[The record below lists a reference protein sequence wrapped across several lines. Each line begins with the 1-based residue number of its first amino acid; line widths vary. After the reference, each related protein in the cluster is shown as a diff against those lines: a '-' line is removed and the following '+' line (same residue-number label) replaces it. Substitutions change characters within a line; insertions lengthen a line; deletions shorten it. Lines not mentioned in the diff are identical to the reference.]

1 MASADSAHSRASGN
15 PGSWSGSPI
24 TGHPIA
30 HSRDGDPSRGR
41 AANVDWEAL
50 SVPLVFGTLSAVAI
64 VFLIAPT
71 VIMLL
76 TSFTA
81 SQSLRFPPDGLSLR
95 WYAALLD
102 ADQMQRAAW
111 NSLVVACW
119 TTVLSVVLGTA
130 AALSIARS
138 ASRWM
143 RALDMLFMSPLL
155 LPALAFGFA
164 ALIFVHKL
172 GFRPNLAF
180 LVLGHVVVCV
190 PFVLRTTGAALSQV
204 DPALLD
210 ASYSLGASWWTTFRR
225 VILPLI
231 GRGIGAGAFL
241 AFMASF
247 DNVPVSLFL
256 ADERTEVLP
265 IHLWQQ
271 IETNL
276 DVRTAAASGLI
287 VVFTLVL
294 MVAAE
299 RLAGLTRQMR

>member
-1 MASADSAHSRASGN
+1 MVAPRYS
-15 PGSWSGSPI
+15 
-24 TGHPIA
+24 T
-30 HSRDGDPSRGR
+30 
-41 AANVDWEAL
+41 DWEAL
-50 SVPLVFGTLSAVAI
+50 SLRLVFGALAAIAI
-64 VFLIAPT
+64 VFLVGPT

-81 SQSLRFPPDGLSLR
+81 SQSLKFPPDGLSLR

-102 ADQMQRAAW
+102 ADQMQAAAW
-111 NSLVVACW
+111 NSLVVAFW

-130 AALSIARS
+130 AALGIARS
-138 ASRWM
+138 RSPLA
-143 RALDMLFMSPLL
+143 RACDVLFMSPLL

-164 ALIFVHKL
+164 ALIFIHRL
-172 GFRPNLAF
+172 GFSPSIPF
-180 LVLGHVVVCV
+180 LVLGHTVVCV
-190 PFVLRTTGAALSQV
+190 PFVLRTTIAALSQL

-210 ASYSLGASWWTTFRR
+210 ASQSLGAGGWRTFRR
-225 VILPLI
+225 VTLPLI
-231 GRGIGAGAFL
+231 APGLGAGAFL

-256 ADERTEVLP
+256 ADERSEMLP

-276 DVRTAAASGLI
+276 DVRTAAVSGLI
-287 VVFTLVL
+287 VMFTLIL
-294 MVAAE
+294 MLLAE

>member
-1 MASADSAHSRASGN
+1 MVAPRYS
-15 PGSWSGSPI
+15 
-24 TGHPIA
+24 T
-30 HSRDGDPSRGR
+30 
-41 AANVDWEAL
+41 DWEAL
-50 SVPLVFGTLSAVAI
+50 SLRLVFGALAAIAI
-64 VFLIAPT
+64 VFLVGPT

-81 SQSLRFPPDGLSLR
+81 SQSLKFPPDGLSMR

-102 ADQMQRAAW
+102 ADQMQAAAW
-111 NSLVVACW
+111 NSLVVAFW

-130 AALSIARS
+130 AALGIARS
-138 ASRWM
+138 RSPLA
-143 RALDMLFMSPLL
+143 RACDVLFMSPLL

-164 ALIFVHKL
+164 ALIFIHRL
-172 GFRPNLAF
+172 GFSPSIPF
-180 LVLGHVVVCV
+180 LVLGHTVVCV
-190 PFVLRTTGAALSQV
+190 PFVLRTTIAALSQL

-210 ASYSLGASWWTTFRR
+210 ASQSLGAGGWRTFRR
-225 VILPLI
+225 VTLPLI
-231 GRGIGAGAFL
+231 APGLGAGAFL

-256 ADERTEVLP
+256 ADERSEMLP

-276 DVRTAAASGLI
+276 DVRTAAVSGLI
-287 VVFTLVL
+287 VMFTLIL
-294 MVAAE
+294 MLLAE